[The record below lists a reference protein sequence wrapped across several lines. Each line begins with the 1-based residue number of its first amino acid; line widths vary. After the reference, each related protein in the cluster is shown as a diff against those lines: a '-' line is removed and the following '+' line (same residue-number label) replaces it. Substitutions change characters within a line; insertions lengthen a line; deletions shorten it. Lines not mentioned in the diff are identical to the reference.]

1 MSNEDQEPASRR
13 LLRAVL
19 GREPLVVRH
28 DRPGD
33 TGYRSY
39 EVHQRQRV
47 GESTE
52 KIKATDLVSADFVR
66 DPWPALTTLRED
78 YPCYRTWLTNDYWIS
93 RYDDVTSIFVDDAN
107 FETRPKSWFYGRVD
121 LGRNLMEE
129 LPALETRARVWDE
142 SIDAVTDSLLDG
154 LGGDDDPDLATGFA
168 ARLPLEL
175 LVRVVGV
182 PEAER
187 GWFVDRWWRMQL
199 GVGWEPKARDAGIR
213 AMTELETRCGEWLAA
228 RNGDETNADLIGTLA
243 NGSFEGGPATGGDLL
258 ATLLEMDHQT
268 LHGGLANLLA
278 LLFTHTDQLRAVRS
292 EERLVKIA
300 WLEALRHSPPV
311 LTAKRFARHEVE
323 RFGRLLPEGALLQV
337 TAAANR
343 DPRVFDHPER
353 FDVFR
358 KDLCHREPRGQ
369 FRADGLASGIAF
381 GLGKPSRHP
390 AVPEDRP
397 RSIHALTRDMA
408 VTATTRLLE
417 RFPATRLRDGFE
429 PELKSLRLGEMRTA
443 WQLPVVLGG

>member
-1 MSNEDQEPASRR
+1 M
-13 LLRAVL
+13 LKAVL

-28 DRPGD
+28 DRPGE

-66 DPWPALTTLRED
+66 DPWPVFTILRED

-107 FETRPKSWFYGRVD
+107 FETRPKRWFYGRPD
-121 LGRNLMEE
+121 LGRDLTEE
-129 LPALETRARVWDE
+129 LPVLEARARIWDE
-142 SIDAVTDSLLDG
+142 SIEAVTDALLDELAASG
-154 LGGDDDPDLATGFA
+154 EPDVATGFA

-175 LVRVVGV
+175 LARVVGV

-187 GWFVDRWWRMQL
+187 GAFVENWWRMQL
-199 GVGWEPKARDAGIR
+199 GVGWEPQAREAGAQ
-213 AMTELETRCGEWLAA
+213 AMAELEARCGEWLAA
-228 RNGDETNADLIGTLA
+228 RRGDESDDLIGTLA
-243 NGSFEGGPATGGDLL
+243 NGEFDGRPVTGGDLV
-258 ATLLEMDHQT
+258 ATLLEMDHET
-268 LHGGLANLLA
+268 LHGGLANLLC
-278 LLFTHTDQLRAVRS
+278 LLLTHREQLEIVRRDA
-292 EERLVKIA
+292 RLVKIA

-323 RFGRLLPEGALLQV
+323 RFGRLLPEGALLQC
-337 TAAANR
+337 TASANR
-343 DPRVFDHPER
+343 DPRIFADPER
-353 FDVFR
+353 FDIAR

-381 GLGKPSRHP
+381 GLGRPSRHP

-408 VTATTRLLE
+408 VIATNRLLE
-417 RFPATRLRDGFE
+417 RFPALELRDGFT
-429 PELKSLRLGEMRTA
+429 PALRSLRLGEMRTC
-443 WQLPVVLGG
+443 WQLPVALGV

>member
-1 MSNEDQEPASRR
+1 MSDDDQEPASRR
-13 LLRAVL
+13 MLKAVL

-28 DRPGD
+28 DRPGE

-66 DPWPALTTLRED
+66 DPWPVFTILRED

-107 FETRPKSWFYGRVD
+107 FETRPKRWFYGRPD
-121 LGRNLMEE
+121 LGRDLTEE
-129 LPALETRARVWDE
+129 LPVLEARARIWDE
-142 SIDAVTDSLLDG
+142 SIEAVTDALLDELAASG
-154 LGGDDDPDLATGFA
+154 EPDVATGFA

-175 LVRVVGV
+175 LARVVGV

-187 GWFVDRWWRMQL
+187 GAFVENWWRMQL
-199 GVGWEPKARDAGIR
+199 GVGWEPQAREAGAQ
-213 AMTELETRCGEWLAA
+213 AMAELEARCGEWLAA
-228 RNGDETNADLIGTLA
+228 RRGMNPTISSAPSRTANSTAARSRAATCGDAARDGSRDAARWARQPSLPAAHAPRATRDRASRCPSREDRMARSASTLTARPHGQAFRASRGGTL
-243 NGSFEGGPATGGDLL
+243 
-258 ATLLEMDHQT
+258 
-268 LHGGLANLLA
+268 
-278 LLFTHTDQLRAVRS
+278 RS
-292 EERLVKIA
+292 VA
-300 WLEALRHSPPV
+300 
-311 LTAKRFARHEVE
+311 AR
-323 RFGRLLPEGALLQV
+323 GALLQC
-337 TAAANR
+337 TASANR
-343 DPRVFDHPER
+343 DPRIFADPER
-353 FDVFR
+353 FDIAR

-381 GLGKPSRHP
+381 GLGRPSRHP

-408 VTATTRLLE
+408 VIATNRLLE
-417 RFPATRLRDGFE
+417 RFPALELRDGFT
-429 PELKSLRLGEMRTA
+429 PALRSLRLGEMRTC
-443 WQLPVVLGG
+443 WQLPVALGV